1 MPESE
6 LVITVD
12 GPAAVGKTTIG
23 RLLAQRM
30 GCLFVDTGVMYRAVT
45 AAAFQEGIDIAD
57 EDAITRLAKSISIR
71 IVGMALPGAQKVI
84 VDDQDVTDKIRSQ
97 SVDRNVSV
105 VSSYAGVRDAMVA
118 QQRDMASKGG
128 VVMVGRDIGTVVLPD
143 ARLKIFLIASLQ
155 ARAKRRQ
162 TELEARGSRVAFEA
176 TMEDMERRDRIDC
189 EREHSPL
196 KPAPDAIPVDTSHL
210 NADQVVEHIVEL
222 WRAVDRQV

>member
-6 LVITVD
+6 PVIAID
-12 GPAAVGKTTIG
+12 GPAAVGKTTVG
-23 RLLAQRM
+23 RLLAKRM

-45 AAAFQEGIDIAD
+45 ASAIDEGMDITD
-57 EDAITRLAKSISIR
+57 EYAVTGLAKSIGIR
-71 IVGMALPGAQKVI
+71 IVDDAAPGAQRVV

-97 SVDRNVSV
+97 PVDRNVSV

-118 QQRDMASKGG
+118 QQREMALERG

-143 ARLKIFLIASLQ
+143 ARLKIYLTASLE

-162 TELEARGSRVAFEA
+162 TELEARGVGVAFEA
-176 TMEDMERRDRIDC
+176 TIADMERRDRIDS

-196 KPAPDAIPVDTSHL
+196 KPAPDAISVDTSRL
-210 NADQVVEHIVEL
+210 TAEQVVEQIIKL
-222 WRAVDRQV
+222 WRTVS